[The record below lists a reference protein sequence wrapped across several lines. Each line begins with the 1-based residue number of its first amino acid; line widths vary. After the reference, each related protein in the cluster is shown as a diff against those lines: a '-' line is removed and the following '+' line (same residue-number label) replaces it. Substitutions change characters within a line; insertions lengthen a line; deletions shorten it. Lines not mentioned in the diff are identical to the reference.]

1 MIGRSCARAA
11 VLLVALVAGTSA
23 VAHHG
28 WSWTTGENVK
38 LTGTITERRLGYPHG
53 ELTLD
58 VDGQAYT
65 VEVGQPWRN
74 ERVGLSE
81 EDFAPGVEIT
91 VQGEVASDP
100 DARVL
105 KVERLWIDD
114 ELYELYPDRD

>member
-1 MIGRSCARAA
+1 MKRQRCLHAVILAAALIACAP
-11 VLLVALVAGTSA
+11 AL
-23 VAHHG
+23 AHHG

-38 LTGTITERRLGYPHG
+38 LTGTITDTRLGYPHG

-58 VDGQAYT
+58 VEGESYT

-74 ERVGLSE
+74 QRVGLSE
-81 EDFAPGVEIT
+81 DDFAPGREIT

-105 KVERLWIDD
+105 KVERLWFDG
-114 ELYELYPDRD
+114 ELYELYPERE

>member
-1 MIGRSCARAA
+1 MIVRSCVRAA
-11 VLLVALVAGTSA
+11 VLAAAVMFSA
-23 VAHHG
+23 PLLAHHG

-38 LTGTITERRLGYPHG
+38 LTGTITDTRLGYPHG

-58 VDGQAYT
+58 VDGESYT

-74 ERVGLSE
+74 ERVGLGE
-81 EDFAPGVEIT
+81 GDFVPGRRIT

-105 KVERLWIDD
+105 KVERLWLDG
-114 ELYELYPDRD
+114 ELYELYPDRE